1 MGKIK
6 ETKFVKKVNEIWN
19 NKFFCLVY
27 VRLGLLALVLNI
39 AVESLSRHSF
49 FEGVAHLW
57 ENPLAFIYNCL
68 LIFLTLTIV
77 PFFKRRIFVGFF
89 VSAFWLFFGTA
100 NCIMLSFRVTPFTGP
115 DMKNMMD
122 GLRIINQY
130 MSRFQ
135 LVLLCVGLLAL
146 LAAIILIAIKTP
158 KIKDKI
164 HILTSALA
172 MSITFGVVML
182 LTNIGPKIGFLSENF
197 GNIANA
203 YKDYGFGYCFFS
215 SIFNSGIDKPKDY
228 GEAIVDELIEE
239 VETKVPDIMEDVS
252 ELPKDE
258 YPNIVFVQLE
268 SLFDPAHVKGLE
280 FSEEPLP
287 FLKSLYEEYPSGYL
301 SMPSFGAGTAN
312 TEFEVMT
319 GMNLDDFGPGEYP
332 YKTIL
337 KESACESICF
347 DLKNYGYTT
356 NVIHN
361 NEADFYQR
369 NMIFGRLGYDNFISI
384 EYIEEYE
391 ETPTGWCTDDC
402 LVGEITGILNA
413 SKGQDFIYTI
423 SVEGHGAY
431 VPVTEDMNMNI
442 KVTGDEVTGDP
453 AGFEYYVNL
462 IHNMDDFVKDLV
474 EEVSKIDEKTVVV
487 FFGDHLPTFD
497 ITDDDLTNG
506 DVFQT
511 QYVIW
516 NNFDMKKT
524 DKDIQA
530 YQLSSL
536 VLSRLGITG
545 GVISKY
551 HVANL
556 DKEIDE
562 EYLDNLQLLEYD
574 LLYGDCLSYGGKKPY
589 TPTNLHMGYKD
600 ITISEVIV
608 DENGT
613 TIKGS
618 NYTGCS
624 KLQLGNEIYATEFI
638 SNSELYVEGVK
649 LETGDKVIVAQE
661 DENGDILSSTSIY
674 VVP

>member
-1 MGKIK
+1 MSKIK
-6 ETKFVKKVNEIWN
+6 DTKFGKKVNEVWN
-19 NKFFCLVY
+19 NKFFGLLY
-27 VRLGLLALVLNI
+27 IRLGLLAIFLDIV
-39 AVESLSRHSF
+39 VESLSRHSF
-49 FEGVAHLW
+49 FEGVGHLW
-57 ENPLAFIYNCL
+57 TNPLAFIYNCL
-68 LIFLTLTIV
+68 LIFLTLTV
-77 PFFKRRIFVGFF
+77 VAFFKRRIFVGFV
-89 VSAFWLFFGTA
+89 VSAFWVFFGTA
-100 NCIMLSFRVTPFTGP
+100 NCVMLSFRVTPFTAP

-130 MSRFQ
+130 MSVFQ
-135 LVLLCVGLLAL
+135 LVLVCLGILLL
-146 LAAIILIAIKTP
+146 LAAIVIIAIKTP
-158 KIKDKI
+158 KIKEKI
-164 HILTSALA
+164 HILTSALV

-182 LTNIGPKIGFLSENF
+182 LTNIGPKLGFLSENF

-215 SIFNSGIDKPKDY
+215 SVFNSGIDKPKGY
-228 GEAIVDELIEE
+228 GEEAVDEVISE
-239 VETKVPDIMEDVS
+239 VETKVPGIMEDVS
-252 ELPKDE
+252 ELPEEE
-258 YPNIVFVQLE
+258 YPNIIFVQLE
-268 SLFDPAHVKGLE
+268 SLFDPTHLKGLE

-287 FLKSLYEEYPSGYL
+287 FLKSLYETYPSGYL

-347 DLKNYGYTT
+347 DLKNLGYTT

-369 NMIFGRLGYDNFISI
+369 NQVFGRLGYDNFISI
-384 EYIEEYE
+384 EYIEEYDL
-391 ETPTGWCTDDC
+391 TPTGWCTDDC

-413 SKGQDFIYTI
+413 SKAQDFIYTI

-442 KVTGDEVTGDP
+442 EVTNDEVTGDP

-462 IHNMDDFVKDLV
+462 IHNMDEFVENLV
-474 EEVSKIDEKTVVV
+474 TEVSKIDEKTVIV
-487 FFGDHLPTFD
+487 FYGDHLPTFE
-497 ITDDDLTNG
+497 ITDDELTNG
-506 DVFQT
+506 DIFQT

-516 NNFDMKKT
+516 NNFGLKKI

-530 YQLSSL
+530 YQLSAL

-556 DKEIDE
+556 DKEIDQA
-562 EYLDNLQLLEYD
+562 YLDNLALLEYD
-574 LLYGDCLSYGGKKPY
+574 LLYGECLAYDGKKPY
-589 TPTNLHMGYKD
+589 SPTNLHMGYKD
-600 ITISEVIV
+600 ITISEIIV
-608 DENGT
+608 GDEGT

-618 NYTGCS
+618 NYTPCS
-624 KLQLGNEIYATEFI
+624 KLKLGDEIYDTEFI
-638 SNSELYVEGVK
+638 SNSELYVKGLK
-649 LETGDKVIVAQE
+649 LKSGDKIVVAQE
-661 DENGDILSSTSIY
+661 DENGDVISTTSLF
-674 VVP
+674 VVN

>member
-1 MGKIK
+1 MSKIK
-6 ETKFVKKVNEIWN
+6 DTKFGKKVNEVWN
-19 NKFFCLVY
+19 NKFFGLLY
-27 VRLGLLALVLNI
+27 IRLGLLAIFLNI
-39 AVESLSRHSF
+39 LVESLSRHSF
-49 FEGVAHLW
+49 FEGVGHLW
-57 ENPLAFIYNCL
+57 TNPLAFIYNCL
-68 LIFLTLTIV
+68 LIFLTLTV
-77 PFFKRRIFVGFF
+77 VAFFKRRIFVGFV

-100 NCIMLSFRVTPFTGP
+100 NCVMLSFRVTPFTAP

-130 MSRFQ
+130 MSVFQ
-135 LVLLCVGLLAL
+135 IVLVCLGILLLLAS
-146 LAAIILIAIKTP
+146 IVIIAIKTP
-158 KIKDKI
+158 KIKEKI
-164 HILTSALA
+164 HILTSALV

-182 LTNIGPKIGFLSENF
+182 LTNIGPKLGFLSENF

-215 SIFNSGIDKPKDY
+215 SVFNSGIDKPKGY
-228 GEAIVDELIEE
+228 GEEAVDEVISE
-239 VETKVPDIMEDVS
+239 VETKVPGIMEDVS
-252 ELPKDE
+252 ELPEEE
-258 YPNIVFVQLE
+258 YPNIIFVQLE
-268 SLFDPAHVKGLE
+268 SLFDPTHLKGLE

-287 FLKSLYEEYPSGYL
+287 FLKSLYETYPSGYL

-347 DLKNYGYTT
+347 DLKNLGYTT

-369 NMIFGRLGYDNFISI
+369 NQVFGRLGYDNFISI
-384 EYIEEYE
+384 EYIEEYDL
-391 ETPTGWCTDDC
+391 TPTGWCTDDC

-413 SKGQDFIYTI
+413 SKAQDFIYTI

-442 KVTGDEVTGDP
+442 EVTNDEVTGDP

-462 IHNMDDFVKDLV
+462 IHNMDEFVENLV
-474 EEVSKIDEKTVVV
+474 AEVSKIDEKTVIV
-487 FFGDHLPTFD
+487 FYGDHLPTFE

-506 DVFQT
+506 DIFQT

-516 NNFDMKKT
+516 NNFGLKKI

-530 YQLSSL
+530 YQLSAL

-556 DKEIDE
+556 DKEIDQ
-562 EYLDNLQLLEYD
+562 EYLDNLALLEYD
-574 LLYGDCLSYGGKKPY
+574 LLYGECLAYDGKKPY
-589 TPTNLHMGYKD
+589 SPTNLHMGYKD
-600 ITISEVIV
+600 ITISEIIV
-608 DENGT
+608 GDEGT

-618 NYTGCS
+618 NYTPCS
-624 KLQLGNEIYATEFI
+624 KLKLGDEIYDTEFI
-638 SNSELYVEGVK
+638 SNSELYVKGLK
-649 LETGDKVIVAQE
+649 LKSGDKIVVAQE
-661 DENGDILSSTSIY
+661 DENGDVISTTSLF
-674 VVP
+674 VVN

>member
-1 MGKIK
+1 MSKIK
-6 ETKFVKKVNEIWN
+6 DTKFGKKVNEVWN
-19 NKFFCLVY
+19 NKFFGLLY
-27 VRLGLLALVLNI
+27 IRLGLLAIFLNI
-39 AVESLSRHSF
+39 LVESLSRHSF
-49 FEGVAHLW
+49 FEGVGHLW
-57 ENPLAFIYNCL
+57 TNPLAFIYNCL
-68 LIFLTLTIV
+68 LIFLTLTV
-77 PFFKRRIFVGFF
+77 VAFFKRRIFVGFV
-89 VSAFWLFFGTA
+89 VSAFWVFFGTA
-100 NCIMLSFRVTPFTGP
+100 NCVMLSFRVTPFTAP

-130 MSRFQ
+130 MSVFQ
-135 LVLLCVGLLAL
+135 LALVCLGILLL
-146 LAAIILIAIKTP
+146 LAAIVIIAIKTP
-158 KIKDKI
+158 KIKEKI
-164 HILTSALA
+164 HILTSALV

-182 LTNIGPKIGFLSENF
+182 LTNIGPKLGFLSENF

-215 SIFNSGIDKPKDY
+215 SVFNSGIDKPKGY
-228 GEAIVDELIEE
+228 GEEAVDEVISE
-239 VETKVPDIMEDVS
+239 VETKVPGIMEDVS
-252 ELPKDE
+252 ELPEEE
-258 YPNIVFVQLE
+258 YPNIIFVQLE
-268 SLFDPAHVKGLE
+268 SLFDPTHLKGLE

-287 FLKSLYEEYPSGYL
+287 FLKSLYETYPSGYL

-347 DLKNYGYTT
+347 DLKNMGYTT

-369 NMIFGRLGYDNFISI
+369 NQVFGRLGYDNFISI
-384 EYIEEYE
+384 EYIEEYDL
-391 ETPTGWCTDDC
+391 TPTGWCTDDC

-413 SKGQDFIYTI
+413 SKAQDFIYTI

-442 KVTGDEVTGDP
+442 EVTNDEVTGDP

-462 IHNMDDFVKDLV
+462 IHNMDEFVENLV
-474 EEVSKIDEKTVVV
+474 TEVSKIDEKTVIV
-487 FFGDHLPTFD
+487 FYGDHLPTFE
-497 ITDDDLTNG
+497 ITDDELTNG
-506 DVFQT
+506 DIFQT

-516 NNFDMKKT
+516 NNFGLKKI

-530 YQLSSL
+530 YQLSAL

-556 DKEIDE
+556 DKEIDQ
-562 EYLDNLQLLEYD
+562 EYLDNLALLEYD
-574 LLYGDCLSYGGKKPY
+574 LLYGECLAYDGKKPY
-589 TPTNLHMGYKD
+589 SPTNLHMGYKD
-600 ITISEVIV
+600 ITISEIIV
-608 DENGT
+608 GDEGT

-618 NYTGCS
+618 NYTPCS
-624 KLQLGNEIYATEFI
+624 KLKLGDEIYDTEFI
-638 SNSELYVEGVK
+638 SNSELYVKGLK
-649 LETGDKVIVAQE
+649 LKSGDKIVVAQE
-661 DENGDILSSTSIY
+661 DENGDVISTTSLF
-674 VVP
+674 VVN

>member
-268 SLFDPAHVKGLE
+268 SLFDPTHVKGLE

-462 IHNMDDFVKDLV
+462 IHNMDDFVKDLI

-497 ITDDDLTNG
+497 ITNDDLTNG

>member
-1 MGKIK
+1 MSKIK
-6 ETKFVKKVNEIWN
+6 DTKFGKKVNEVWN
-19 NKFFCLVY
+19 NKFFGLLY
-27 VRLGLLALVLNI
+27 IRLGLLAIFLNI
-39 AVESLSRHSF
+39 LVESLSRHSF
-49 FEGVAHLW
+49 FEGVGHLW
-57 ENPLAFIYNCL
+57 TNPLAFIYNCL
-68 LIFLTLTIV
+68 LIFLTLTV
-77 PFFKRRIFVGFF
+77 VAFFKRRIFVGFV
-89 VSAFWLFFGTA
+89 VSAFWVFFGTA
-100 NCIMLSFRVTPFTGP
+100 NCVMLSFRVTPFTAP

-130 MSRFQ
+130 MSVFQ
-135 LVLLCVGLLAL
+135 LVLVCLGILLL
-146 LAAIILIAIKTP
+146 LAAIVIIAIKTP
-158 KIKDKI
+158 KIKEKI
-164 HILTSALA
+164 HILTSALV

-182 LTNIGPKIGFLSENF
+182 LTNIGPKLGFLSENF

-215 SIFNSGIDKPKDY
+215 SVFNSGIDKPKGY
-228 GEAIVDELIEE
+228 GEEAVDEVISE
-239 VETKVPDIMEDVS
+239 VETKVPGIMEDVS
-252 ELPKDE
+252 ELPEEE
-258 YPNIVFVQLE
+258 YPNIIFVQLE
-268 SLFDPAHVKGLE
+268 SLFDPTHLKGLE

-287 FLKSLYEEYPSGYL
+287 FLKSLYETYPSGYL

-347 DLKNYGYTT
+347 DLKNLGYTT

-369 NMIFGRLGYDNFISI
+369 NQVFGRLGYDNFISI
-384 EYIEEYE
+384 EYIEEYDL
-391 ETPTGWCTDDC
+391 TPTGWCTDDC

-413 SKGQDFIYTI
+413 SKAQDFIYTI

-442 KVTGDEVTGDP
+442 EVTNDEVTGDP

-462 IHNMDDFVKDLV
+462 IHNMDEFVENLV
-474 EEVSKIDEKTVVV
+474 TEVSKIDEKTVIV
-487 FFGDHLPTFD
+487 FYGDHLPTFE
-497 ITDDDLTNG
+497 ITDDELTNG
-506 DVFQT
+506 DIFQT

-516 NNFDMKKT
+516 NNFGLKKI

-530 YQLSSL
+530 YQLSAL

-556 DKEIDE
+556 DKEIDQA
-562 EYLDNLQLLEYD
+562 YLDNLALLEYD
-574 LLYGDCLSYGGKKPY
+574 LLYGECLAYDGKKPY
-589 TPTNLHMGYKD
+589 SPTNLHMGYKD
-600 ITISEVIV
+600 ITISEIIV
-608 DENGT
+608 GDEGT

-618 NYTGCS
+618 NYTPCS
-624 KLQLGNEIYATEFI
+624 KLKLGDEIYDTEFI
-638 SNSELYVEGVK
+638 SNSELYVKGLK
-649 LETGDKVIVAQE
+649 LKSGDKIVVAQE
-661 DENGDILSSTSIY
+661 DENGDVISTTSLF
-674 VVP
+674 VVK

>member
-27 VRLGLLALVLNI
+27 IRLGLLALVLNI

-146 LAAIILIAIKTP
+146 LAAIIFIAIKTP

-268 SLFDPAHVKGLE
+268 SLFDPTHVKGLE

-431 VPVTEDMNMNI
+431 VPVTEDMNMNV

>member
-27 VRLGLLALVLNI
+27 IRLGLLALVLNI

-268 SLFDPAHVKGLE
+268 SLFDPTHVKGLE

-423 SVEGHGAY
+423 SIEGHGAY

-649 LETGDKVIVAQE
+649 LESGDKVIVAQE